1 MRTDACCLIIF
12 LTVDVS
18 RVVECVVP
26 SFVWSPPLL
35 ILEMP
40 VEAGERSVLLA
51 LVLEKQGALVNT
63 KF

>member
-26 SFVWSPPLL
+26 SFVWSPPL

-40 VEAGERSVLLA
+40 VEAGERSVLLT

-63 KF
+63 K